1 MTRLSALPLPSPR
14 RARRLRLLPLAAW
27 LACSGAAW
35 AQTAPAAPA
44 APASGAASAPPA
56 ARPADPSAPKPFA
69 DVIKDATRQDGFLP
83 VWRKDEKT
91 WLELPAGVLGQ
102 PLMLTVN
109 IQQSVGERGLY
120 ASQMGPDWL
129 AEFRRV
135 GNTVQLVARNMNYRA
150 GDDLASQQTV
160 RQAFSDSLLA
170 SGAVASAPHP
180 ERKSILVDAGILL
193 ADLAGY
199 STRLEAAFRLPF
211 ALDRGNSSIESTR
224 GEADQ
229 TSLNTRLHFAT
240 ARIPAPP
247 LTPSPVPMPPPPRT
261 TPDPRSLFVGVV
273 YNFSKLPEQ
282 AMRPRLADP
291 RLGHF
296 TEAFTDFSGDFKP
309 NQRVHYV
316 ARWRLEKKDPA
327 AALSEPVKPIT
338 YWLDRNIPQRYRA
351 AVTAGILEWNKAFER
366 IGFKDAVVAKQQPDD
381 ADFDTLDASHASI
394 RWFVGADVGFA
405 IGPSKADPRTGEI
418 LDADIGMSDVFTRG
432 SRRFIV
438 EDMAQSSSERLAQ
451 LMAGAATGRA
461 AQCTY
466 AHEAAAEM
474 QSTLDLLE
482 ARGELTP
489 DSPEAEAFVNAVVKD
504 TIMHEVGHTLGLKHN
519 FKASTTFS
527 MAQLRDKAY
536 TDRNGLS
543 GSVMDYNAYNLPL
556 KGEPATTINN
566 TALGPYD
573 YWAIEYAYRPMA
585 AETEGAELQ
594 KIAARSIEPA
604 LAFADDADADG
615 PAGVDPLV
623 NRFDLGPD
631 PLAWYQRRLSLSREL
646 WQRVQTRPVQAG
658 DDPLRARRVLASGFR
673 QLRDMPELVAKY
685 VGGLHTV
692 RDLPGSPRAIYQP
705 VAPAQQRAALAFLND
720 ALFSADS
727 FRFRAEFLTAA
738 GPDYLEWDRAAPVN
752 VPETVLQLQSR
763 ALDRLLSA
771 GTAQRV
777 LDLPAYLPEAQR
789 KGVLTLDEVYGSLQG
804 NVWKELKQGGE
815 IDRLRRSLQRE
826 HLKRV
831 QGLLTKGGPLPADAL
846 SLVRWHAQR
855 LQGELRAASAR
866 TGLSV
871 DTRAHLQDSLGSLTE
886 ALRASMQRS

>member
-1 MTRLSALPLPSPR
+1 MSSLSAPPLLSLRRSPR
-14 RARRLRLLPLAAW
+14 RHLLPLAAW
-27 LACSGAAW
+27 LACSSAAW
-35 AQTAPAAPA
+35 AQPAPA
-44 APASGAASAPPA
+44 APASAASAPPA
-56 ARPADPSAPKPFA
+56 ARPADPAAPKPFA
-69 DVIKDATRQDGFLP
+69 DIIKDATRQDGFIP

-91 WLELPAGVLGQ
+91 WLELPAEVLGQ
-102 PLMLTVN
+102 PLLLTAN

-160 RQAFSDSLLA
+160 RQAFSDSLLG
-170 SGAVASAPHP
+170 SGPVASAPHP
-180 ERKSILVDAGILL
+180 ERKSILIDAGFLL
-193 ADLAGY
+193 ADLPGY

-224 GEADQ
+224 ADAGL
-229 TSLNTRLHFAT
+229 TTLNTRLHFAT

-247 LTPSPVPMPPPPRT
+247 LMPSPVPMPPPPRT
-261 TPDPRSLFVGVV
+261 TPDPRSLFIGVV

-316 ARWRLEKKDPA
+316 ARWRLEKKDPG
-327 AALSEPVKPIT
+327 AALSEPVTPIT

-366 IGFKDAVVAKQQPDD
+366 IGFKDAVVARQQPDD
-381 ADFDTLDASHASI
+381 ANFDTLDASHASI

-438 EDMAQSSSERLAQ
+438 EDMSLSSTERLAQ
-451 LMAGAATGRA
+451 LMAGAQAGRA

-466 AHEAAAEM
+466 AHESAAEM
-474 QSTLDLLE
+474 QSALDLLE
-482 ARGELTP
+482 ARGEIAP
-489 DSPEAEAFVNAVVKD
+489 DSPEAEAFVQAVVKD

-527 MAQLRDKAY
+527 LAQLRDKTY
-536 TDRNGLS
+536 TERNGIS

-556 KGEPATTINN
+556 KGEADTTTNN
-566 TALGPYD
+566 TTLGPYD

-585 AETEGAELQ
+585 ADTEGAELQ
-594 KIAARSIEPA
+594 KIAARSTEPA

-615 PAGVDPLV
+615 PAGVDPMV

-646 WQRVQTRPVQAG
+646 WQRVQNRPVQAG

-692 RDLPGSPRAIYQP
+692 RDLPGSSRAIYQP

-738 GPDYLEWDRAAPVN
+738 GPDYLEWERAAPVN

-777 LDLPAYLPEAQR
+777 LDLPSYLPEAQR

-804 NVWKELKQGGE
+804 HVWKELKQGGE

-855 LQGELRAASAR
+855 LQGELRSASAR
-866 TGLSV
+866 PGLSV